1 MPGWVIPRRQ
11 AIGKRIRFTREHAHL
26 TQEALAG
33 ATGLDR
39 STIIRIEAG
48 TSAALIDHLLLIA
61 DALGVPLADLV
72 RE

>member
-1 MPGWVIPRRQ
+1 MPGWVVPRRR
-11 AIGKRIRFTREHAHL
+11 AIGQRIRSTREHAHL

-33 ATGLDR
+33 TTGLDR

-48 TSAALIDHLLLIA
+48 ATSAGLDHLLLIA
-61 DALGVPLADLV
+61 HALGVDLADLV

>member
-1 MPGWVIPRRQ
+1 MPDWVVPRRR
-11 AIGKRIRFTREHAHL
+11 AIGQRIRSYREHAHL

-33 ATGLDR
+33 ITGLDR

-48 TSAALIDHLLLIA
+48 SSSAGLDHLMLIA
-61 DALGVPLADLV
+61 HALVVPLAELV

>member
-1 MPGWVIPRRQ
+1 MPGWVLPRRQ
-11 AIGKRIRFTREHAHL
+11 AIGQRIRSTREHAHL

-48 TSAALIDHLLLIA
+48 SSSTFLDHLLLIA
-61 DALGVPLADLV
+61 GALGVPLADLV